1 MKHSSSHPPLNDVTV
16 LLADDSVFI
25 RRLLRAIL
33 EPEGCQVVAE
43 ADNCKAAREM
53 YRQFRPTIMLLDDK
67 LPFTSGYE
75 VARAILSEDPDARI
89 LLSCLEPPVREELSA
104 AGIKGILPIPL
115 KAEQLLGEVRR
126 VTGIPAQTG

>member
-1 MKHSSSHPPLNDVTV
+1 MNRSFRHSPLNDVTV

-33 EPEGCQVVAE
+33 EPEGCHVVAE
-43 ADNCKAAREM
+43 ADNCRAAQEM

-67 LPFTSGYE
+67 LPFSSGYE

-89 LLSCLEPPVREELSA
+89 LLSCLEPPMSEEFSV
-104 AGIKGILPIPL
+104 AGIKGILPIPF

-126 VTGIPAQTG
+126 VTGIPVQAE